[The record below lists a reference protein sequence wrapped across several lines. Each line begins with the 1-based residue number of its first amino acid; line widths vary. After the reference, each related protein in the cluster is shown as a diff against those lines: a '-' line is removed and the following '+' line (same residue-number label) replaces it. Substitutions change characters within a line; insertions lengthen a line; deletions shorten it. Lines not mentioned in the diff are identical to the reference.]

1 MIKKELIMT
10 EKELREIKRRFRPE
24 RSNIPKIVGCFVNEN
39 KQIIYRISQSIEF
52 SETTLSERLLGSMKK
67 VLSGSLGTNINEISF
82 STKQVLE
89 SEEHK
94 LLMTLRNSRLADNEA
109 LEAFYK
115 KVIDSLEIEG
125 NYVILLA
132 NDVYDVFEY
141 SKDAEKKE
149 SGEVFSYIVCAICP
163 IKNMPE
169 ALSFKESECEFRS
182 LNVSGVL
189 GSAELGFMFPA
200 FDNRSTNIY
209 GALYYTKSLSENYP
223 AFSESIFAREPA
235 MPPKMQKAS
244 FAGCL
249 SEALGEE
256 CSFEVI
262 RSVHTQIGEMKEVH
276 KESKDP
282 EPLTITKSTVKE
294 ILENSGVAAEKIEKL
309 DKIFDEEF
317 GVNAILMPKNII
329 ADKKFEIE
337 TPEVK
342 IKIDPEH
349 RDLVSTQ
356 VINDVKYVMI
366 RVDGAVELNG
376 ININIE
382 D

>member
-1 MIKKELIMT
+1 MT

-24 RSNIPKIVGCFVNEN
+24 RSNIAKIVGCFVNEN
-39 KQIIYRISQSIEF
+39 KQIIYRISQPIEF
-52 SETTLSERLLGSMKK
+52 SETAVSERLLTSMKK

-89 SEEHK
+89 SAEHK
-94 LLMTLRNSRLADNEA
+94 LLMTLREKRLSDTQS
-109 LEAFYK
+109 LEAFYR
-115 KVIDSLEIEG
+115 KVIDSLSIEG

-132 NDVYDVFEY
+132 NDIYDVFEY
-141 SKDAEKKE
+141 GKDKEKGE
-149 SGEVFSYIVCAICP
+149 SGEVFSYIICAVCP

-169 ALSFKESECEFRS
+169 ALSFKEAECEFRALS
-182 LNVSGVL
+182 ISGIL

-200 FDNRSTNIY
+200 FDDRKTNIY
-209 GALYYTKSLSENYP
+209 GALYYTRSLSENYP
-223 AFSESIFAREPA
+223 AFSESIFAAEPT
-235 MPPKMQKAS
+235 MPPKAQKAT

-249 SEALGEE
+249 SDALGEE
-256 CSFEVI
+256 CSYEVV
-262 RSVHTQIGEMKEVH
+262 RSVHAQISEMTEAH

-282 EPLTITKSTVKE
+282 EPLTITKATVKE
-294 ILENSGVAAEKIEKL
+294 ILENSGVAGEKIEKL

-317 GVNAILMPKNII
+317 GPNAVLRPKNIV
-329 ADKKFEIE
+329 AEKKFEIE

-356 VINDVKYVMI
+356 VINNVKYVMI

-382 D
+382 NS

>member
-1 MIKKELIMT
+1 MT

-24 RSNIPKIVGCFVNEN
+24 RSNIAKIVGCFVNEN
-39 KQIIYRISQSIEF
+39 KQIIYRISQSIDF
-52 SETTLSERLLGSMKK
+52 SDTAVSERLLTAMKK

-94 LLMTLRNSRLADNEA
+94 LLMTLREKRLADTES
-109 LEAFYK
+109 LEAFYR
-115 KVIDSLEIEG
+115 KVIDSLSIEG

-132 NDVYDVFEY
+132 NDIYDVFEY
-141 SKDAEKKE
+141 GKDKEKGE
-149 SGEVFSYIVCAICP
+149 SGEVFSYIICAVCP
-163 IKNMPE
+163 IKNLPE
-169 ALSFKESECEFRS
+169 ALSFKEAECEFRALS
-182 LNVSGVL
+182 VSGVL
-189 GSAELGFMFPA
+189 ASPELGFMFPA
-200 FDNRSTNIY
+200 FDDRKTNIY
-209 GALYYTKSLSENYP
+209 GALYYTRSLSENYP
-223 AFSESIFAREPA
+223 AFSDSIFSAEPT
-235 MPPKMQKAS
+235 MPPKAQKAT

-249 SEALGEE
+249 SDALGEE
-256 CSFEVI
+256 CSYEVV
-262 RSVHTQIGEMKEVH
+262 RSVHAQINEMTEAH

-282 EPLTITKSTVKE
+282 EPLTITKATVKE
-294 ILENSGVAAEKIEKL
+294 ILENSGVAEEKIERL

-317 GVNAILMPKNII
+317 GTNAVLRPKNIV
-329 ADKKFEIE
+329 AEKKFEIE

-356 VINDVKYVMI
+356 VINNVKYVMI

>member
-1 MIKKELIMT
+1 MT
-10 EKELREIKRRFRPE
+10 EKELREIKRRFRTE
-24 RSNIPKIVGCFVNEN
+24 RSNIAKIVGCFVNEN
-39 KQIIYRISQSIEF
+39 KQIIYRISQPIEF
-52 SETTLSERLLGSMKK
+52 SETTLSERLLNSMKK
-67 VLSGSLGTNINEISF
+67 VLSGSLGTNLNEISF

-223 AFSESIFAREPA
+223 AFSENIFAQEPA

-244 FAGCL
+244 FAVCL

-256 CSFEVI
+256 CSYEVI
-262 RSVHTQIGEMKEVH
+262 RSVHAQIGEMKEAH

-294 ILENSGVAAEKIEKL
+294 ILENSGVAAEKIENL

-317 GVNAILMPKNII
+317 GANAILMPKNIV

-337 TPEVK
+337 TSEVK

-356 VINDVKYVMI
+356 VINNVKYVMI
-366 RVDGAVELNG
+366 RVDGAIELNG

>member
-1 MIKKELIMT
+1 MT

-24 RSNIPKIVGCFVNEN
+24 RSNISKIVGCFVNEN
-39 KQIIYRISQSIEF
+39 KQIIYRISQSIDF
-52 SETTLSERLLGSMKK
+52 GDTAVSERLLTSMKK

-94 LLMTLRNSRLADNEA
+94 LLMKLRESRLSDSDT
-109 LEAFYK
+109 LEAFYRR
-115 KVIDSLEIEG
+115 VIDSLSIES
-125 NYVILLA
+125 NYVVLLA
-132 NDVYDVFEY
+132 NDIYDVFEY
-141 SKDAEKKE
+141 GKDSEKGE
-149 SGEVFSYIVCAICP
+149 SGEVFSYVICAVCP

-169 ALSFKESECEFRS
+169 ALSFKEAECEFRALS
-182 LNVSGVL
+182 VSGVL

-200 FDNRSTNIY
+200 FDDRKTNIY
-209 GALYYTKSLSENYP
+209 GALYYTRSLAENYP
-223 AFSESIFAREPA
+223 AFTESIFAAEPT
-235 MPPKMQKAS
+235 MPPKAQKAA

-249 SEALGEE
+249 SDALGEE
-256 CSFEVI
+256 CSYDVI
-262 RSVHTQIGEMKEVH
+262 RSVHAQISEMTEAH

-282 EPLTITKSTVKE
+282 EPLTVTKSTVKE
-294 ILENSGVAAEKIEKL
+294 MLENCGVAEEKIEKL

-317 GVNAILMPKNII
+317 GKNAILRPKNIV
-329 ADKKFEIE
+329 AEKKFELQ

-356 VINDVKYVMI
+356 IINNVKYVMI

>member
-1 MIKKELIMT
+1 MT

-24 RSNIPKIVGCFVNEN
+24 RSNIAKIVGCFVNEN
-39 KQIIYRISQSIEF
+39 KQIIYRISQPIEF
-52 SETTLSERLLGSMKK
+52 SETAVSERLLTSMKK

-94 LLMTLRNSRLADNEA
+94 LLMTLREKRLSDTQS
-109 LEAFYK
+109 LEAFYR
-115 KVIDSLEIEG
+115 KVIDSLSIEG

-132 NDVYDVFEY
+132 NDIYDVFEY
-141 SKDAEKKE
+141 GKDKEKGE
-149 SGEVFSYIVCAICP
+149 SGEVFSYIICAVCP

-169 ALSFKESECEFRS
+169 ALSFKEAECEFRALS
-182 LNVSGVL
+182 ISGIL

-200 FDNRSTNIY
+200 FDDRKTNIY
-209 GALYYTKSLSENYP
+209 GALYYTRSLSENYP
-223 AFSESIFAREPA
+223 AFTESIFATEPT
-235 MPPKMQKAS
+235 MPPKAQKAT

-249 SEALGEE
+249 SDALGEE
-256 CSFEVI
+256 CSYEVV
-262 RSVHTQIGEMKEVH
+262 RSVHAQIGEMTEAH

-282 EPLTITKSTVKE
+282 EPLTITKATVKE
-294 ILENSGVAAEKIEKL
+294 ILENSGVAGEKIEKL

-317 GVNAILMPKNII
+317 GPNAVLRPKNIV
-329 ADKKFEIE
+329 AEKKFEIE

-356 VINDVKYVMI
+356 VINNVKYVMI

-382 D
+382 NS

>member
-1 MIKKELIMT
+1 MT

-24 RSNIPKIVGCFVNEN
+24 RSNISKIGGCFVNEN
-39 KQIIYRISQSIEF
+39 KQIIYRISQSIDF
-52 SETTLSERLLGSMKK
+52 GDTAVSERLLTSMKK

-94 LLMTLRNSRLADNEA
+94 LLMKLRESRLSDSDT
-109 LEAFYK
+109 LETFYRR
-115 KVIDSLEIEG
+115 VIDSLSIEG

-132 NDVYDVFEY
+132 NDIYDVFEY
-141 SKDAEKKE
+141 GKDSEKGE
-149 SGEVFSYIVCAICP
+149 SGEVFSYIICAVCP

-169 ALSFKESECEFRS
+169 ALSFKEAECEFRALS
-182 LNVSGVL
+182 VSGVL

-200 FDNRSTNIY
+200 FDDRKTNIY
-209 GALYYTKSLSENYP
+209 GALYYTRSLAENYP
-223 AFSESIFAREPA
+223 AFTESIFAAEPT
-235 MPPKMQKAS
+235 MPPKAQKAA

-249 SEALGEE
+249 SDALGEE
-256 CSFEVI
+256 CSYDVI
-262 RSVHTQIGEMKEVH
+262 RSVHAQISEMTEAH

-282 EPLTITKSTVKE
+282 EPLTVTKSTVKE
-294 ILENSGVAAEKIEKL
+294 MLENCGVAEEKIEKL

-317 GVNAILMPKNII
+317 GKNAILRPKNIV
-329 ADKKFEIE
+329 AEKKFELQ

-356 VINDVKYVMI
+356 VINNVKYVMI